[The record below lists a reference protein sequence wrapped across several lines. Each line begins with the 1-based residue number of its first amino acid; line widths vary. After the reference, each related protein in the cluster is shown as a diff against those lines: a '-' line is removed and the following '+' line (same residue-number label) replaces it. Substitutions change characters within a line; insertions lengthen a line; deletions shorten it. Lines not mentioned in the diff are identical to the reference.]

1 MPAVAATTIEKRR
14 IQRSYK
20 KISSCFIIKEKIK
33 IQFDLSESILPE
45 YTFSILNDLRFIK
58 GNYHTSSYP
67 SARPVVT
74 PMSRQGFIII
84 HK

>member
-1 MPAVAATTIEKRR
+1 MPVVAATTIENRR

-20 KISSCFIIKEKIK
+20 NISSSFIIKKKIK

-45 YTFSILNDLRFIK
+45 YTFSILNDLRLK
-58 GNYHTSSYP
+58 GNHPASSYS

-84 HK
+84 QK